1 MNSENLID
9 VIRKTADDLNNSAN
23 HDKDDEG
30 CQGLKDKTVQLIGAL
45 RSALYPE
52 VFGKD
57 NNERKEPNCA
67 ISNLEEAYNLLKE
80 IITRVDPDS
89 DYDCVAKALF
99 NELPLIRST
108 LEGDLMAAYTGDPA
122 ATSVKEVMLSY
133 PAFEAIS
140 IYRIAHK
147 LYSLKVKILPRMMSE
162 YAHMITG
169 IDIHPG
175 AIIGKNF
182 FIDHGTGVVIGE
194 TTTIGNNVK
203 LYQGV
208 TLGAK
213 SFEVAP
219 DGSLVKGIKRHPDI
233 GNFVVIYADATI
245 LGGETKIGDHAV
257 IGGNVWLT
265 HSVPAN
271 ATVLSTSIKEEK

>member
-233 GNFVVIYADATI
+233 GSLSSSMQMRLFLVAKRKLAIMRLSVATF
-245 LGGETKIGDHAV
+245 G
-257 IGGNVWLT
+257 
-265 HSVPAN
+265 
-271 ATVLSTSIKEEK
+271 